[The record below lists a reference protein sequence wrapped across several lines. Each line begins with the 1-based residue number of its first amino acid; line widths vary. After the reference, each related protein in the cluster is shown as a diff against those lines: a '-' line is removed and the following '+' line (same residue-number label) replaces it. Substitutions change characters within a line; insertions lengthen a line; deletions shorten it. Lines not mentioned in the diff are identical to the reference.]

1 MSKVTKKFTEAMRA
15 AMKQT
20 TTGYDT
26 TAEVKRIEGG
36 TAWVHIPGG
45 VDETPV
51 KLTIDAHAGDT
62 VQVRV
67 SGGSAWLVGNA
78 SAPPTDNRMAFVAKQ
93 AADDATRAALN
104 AKQDA
109 FDAQQMADQNAIDMA
124 NAVVAINSDI
134 ADLQSQI
141 DGNITSWF
149 YETDPSM
156 SDPPVTVD
164 PDNPESTGW
173 DTDEKKQNHVGD
185 LYYNTD
191 TGHTWRFVYQN
202 AAYQWVA
209 VTDSDVTKALQD
221 AAEAKDLADRKRRTF
236 IVQPTP
242 PYDEGDLWFT
252 GNSGDILTCMN
263 PKVEGQTYQASDWSK
278 MNKYTDDTRADAA
291 YNLASTA
298 NTTAGNALTAANGK
312 NKIYHQSSQPTGGT
326 YAIGDTWFDTDDGYK
341 MYTWTGS
348 AWAAEQFGKNSI
360 ANVAIDATK
369 IADLAVSAQK
379 IGNLAVTAQKIDD
392 GAVTTTKIQDAAIT
406 NAKIGSA
413 AIKEANIDTAA
424 ITAAKIA
431 EAAITEAKIAS
442 AAVTTAKIG
451 QAAITEAKIDTAA
464 ITNAKIANGAI
475 TNAKIANATIESAK
489 IKELDVGKLVGGY
502 IDAVHI
508 NAGDFN
514 VGDFVNDGTYTTGKV
529 ASVTTHTRTI
539 TYATAVSYVGI
550 SNDSWGSVT
559 AFSGVKGDMVLIPL
573 QITDRDNSEASM
585 LCRVR
590 DYSGTTLYTDNL
602 ALMMDSSASKYVT
615 VISGYNGVCVH
626 DAGDASNFANMNSN
640 GFYIYK
646 GGTVNASF
654 ETNQAKMGSGKAIL
668 KYSEDGS
675 AFGMNNSH
683 RVVLAKATDEGSG
696 VRNDATLS
704 SREISTWDNTKPM
717 AFVNTTH
724 MVNGSTKTA
733 QAGMYAWNGDGTI
746 SPIYVILQAGN
757 GSGSSPLTG
766 DAVKGMY
773 VSAPKLVI
781 NGADWTSVKGNL
793 DNAVADIADLDT
805 EIDNLANRMQAG
817 SVTFSQTS
825 SGSYSDKTISFSP
838 SYSAAPTVVAGFQF
852 STGTTAA
859 NIGSCTV
866 AVVSVSTTGA
876 TLRFYNNS
884 GANKTPTVNWI
895 ALG

>member
-1 MSKVTKKFTEAMRA
+1 MSKVTKRFIEAMRA

-26 TAEVKRIEGG
+26 TAVVKRIEGG

-78 SAPPTDNRMAFVAKQ
+78 SAPPTDDRKAIEAREAADQAAIQALIAKQ
-93 AADDATRAALN
+93 E
-104 AKQDA
+104 A
-109 FDAQQMADQNAIDMA
+109 FDAQKEADQNAIDMA
-124 NAVVAINSDI
+124 NAVVAINADI

-149 YETDPSM
+149 YTVDPAM
-156 SDPPVTVD
+156 NLPPVTVD

-221 AAEAKDLADRKRRTF
+221 AAEAKDLADHKRRVF
-236 IVQPTP
+236 IAQPTP

-252 GNSGDILTCMN
+252 GNSGDILTCTN

-278 MNKYTDDTRADAA
+278 LNKYTDDTRADAA

-298 NTTAGNALTAANGK
+298 NTTAGNALTSANGK
-312 NKIYHQSSQPTGGT
+312 NKVYHSASQPTGGT
-326 YAIGDTWFDTDDGYK
+326 YVIGDTWFDTDDGYK

-348 AWAAEQFGKNSI
+348 AWAPEQF
-360 ANVAIDATK
+360 
-369 IADLAVSAQK
+369 
-379 IGNLAVTAQKIDD
+379 
-392 GAVTTTKIQDAAIT
+392 
-406 NAKIGSA
+406 GSA
-413 AIKEANIDTAA
+413 AIHDL
-424 ITAAKIA
+424 
-431 EAAITEAKIAS
+431 
-442 AAVTTAKIG
+442 
-451 QAAITEAKIDTAA
+451 
-464 ITNAKIANGAI
+464 AI

-489 IKELDVGKLVGGY
+489 IVGLDVGKLTGGY

-514 VGDFVNDGTYTTGKV
+514 VGDFVNDGTYTTGQV

-626 DAGDASNFANMNSN
+626 DAGDASNFANLNSN
-640 GFYIYK
+640 GMTVYK
-646 GGTVNASF
+646 DGSQKASF
-654 ETNQAKMGSGKAIL
+654 GDVVKLITVGTGAARGTRAAQLDGDGLYLM
-668 KYSEDGS
+668 DGS
-675 AFGMNNSH
+675 DVQLGGLGVVNKSSGYPDSCYIDFGHGAAIYVERTTGHQPSGET
-683 RVVLAKATDEGSG
+683 VDEGAIDFYTNNQ
-696 VRNDATLS
+696 RAATIHTDGTLNCKK
-704 SREISTWDNTKPM
+704 IST
-717 AFVNTTH
+717 
-724 MVNGSTKTA
+724 
-733 QAGMYAWNGDGTI
+733 
-746 SPIYVILQAGN
+746 
-757 GSGSSPLTG
+757 
-766 DAVKGMY
+766 
-773 VSAPKLVI
+773 
-781 NGADWTSVKGNL
+781 GNL
-793 DNAVADIADLDT
+793 QSGT
-805 EIDNLANRMQAG
+805 
-817 SVTFSQTS
+817 VTFSQTS

-838 SYSAAPTVVAGFQF
+838 SYSAAPNVVAGFQLG
-852 STGTTAA
+852 TGSTAA
-859 NIGSCTV
+859 NFGNCSV

>member
-1 MSKVTKKFTEAMRA
+1 MSKVTKRFIEAMRA

-26 TAEVKRIEGG
+26 TAVVKRIEGG

-78 SAPPTDNRMAFVAKQ
+78 SAPPTDDKKAIAAQEAADQAGIQALIAKQ
-93 AADDATRAALN
+93 
-104 AKQDA
+104 KA
-109 FDAQQMADQNAIDMA
+109 FDAQKEADQNAIDMA
-124 NAVVAINSDI
+124 NAVVAINADI

-149 YETDPSM
+149 YTVDPAM
-156 SDPPVTVD
+156 NLPPVTVD

-221 AAEAKDLADRKRRTF
+221 AAEAKDLADHKRRVF
-236 IVQPTP
+236 IAQPTP

-252 GNSGDILTCMN
+252 GNSGDILTCTN
-263 PKVEGQTYQASDWSK
+263 PKVEGQTYQATDWSK
-278 MNKYTDDTRADAA
+278 LNKYTDDTRADAA

-298 NTTAGNALTAANGK
+298 NTTAGNALTSANGK
-312 NKIYHQSSQPTGGT
+312 NKVYHSASKPTGGT
-326 YAIGDTWFDTDDGYK
+326 YVVGDTWFDTDDGYK

-348 AWAAEQFGKNSI
+348 AWAPEQFGN
-360 ANVAIDATK
+360 
-369 IADLAVSAQK
+369 
-379 IGNLAVTAQKIDD
+379 
-392 GAVTTTKIQDAAIT
+392 AAIH
-406 NAKIGSA
+406 
-413 AIKEANIDTAA
+413 DL
-424 ITAAKIA
+424 
-431 EAAITEAKIAS
+431 
-442 AAVTTAKIG
+442 
-451 QAAITEAKIDTAA
+451 A
-464 ITNAKIANGAI
+464 ITNAKIANS
-475 TNAKIANATIESAK
+475 TIESAK
-489 IKELDVGKLVGGY
+489 IKALDVGKLTGGY

-514 VGDFVNDGTYTTGKV
+514 VGDFVNDGTYTTGQV
-529 ASVTTHTRTI
+529 DSVTTHTRTI

-626 DAGDASNFANMNSN
+626 DAGDASNFANLNSN
-640 GFYIYK
+640 GMTVYK
-646 GGTVNASF
+646 GGSQKASF
-654 ETNQAKMGSGKAIL
+654 GDVVKLITVGTGVARGTRVAQLDGDGLYLM
-668 KYSEDGS
+668 DGS
-675 AFGMNNSH
+675 NVQLGGLGVVNKSSGYPDSCYIDFGHGAAIYIERETGHLPSGE
-683 RVVLAKATDEGSG
+683 TPDEGAIDFYTNNQRG
-696 VRNDATLS
+696 ATLH
-704 SREISTWDNTKPM
+704 T
-717 AFVNTTH
+717 
-724 MVNGSTKTA
+724 
-733 QAGMYAWNGDGTI
+733 DGTLNCKKI
-746 SPIYVILQAGN
+746 SAGN
-757 GSGSSPLTG
+757 LQS
-766 DAVKGMY
+766 
-773 VSAPKLVI
+773 
-781 NGADWTSVKGNL
+781 
-793 DNAVADIADLDT
+793 
-805 EIDNLANRMQAG
+805 G
-817 SVTFSQTS
+817 SVTFSQTA

-838 SYSAAPTVVAGFQF
+838 SYSAAPNVVAGFQLG
-852 STGTTAA
+852 TGSTAA
-859 NIGSCTV
+859 NFGNCSV

>member
-1 MSKVTKKFTEAMRA
+1 MSKVTKRFTEAMRA

-93 AADDATRAALN
+93 AADDAARAALN

-149 YETDPSM
+149 YAVDPAM
-156 SDPPVTVD
+156 NLPPVTVD

-202 AAYQWVA
+202 ASYQWVA

-221 AAEAKDLADRKRRTF
+221 AAEAKDLADHKRRVF
-236 IVQPTP
+236 IVQPIP
-242 PYDEGDLWFT
+242 PYDVGDLWCV
-252 GNSGDILTCMN
+252 GNTGDILTCTTA
-263 PKVEGQTYQASDWSK
+263 KVEGQVFQAADWSK
-278 MNKYTDDTRADAA
+278 LNKYTDDTRADAA
-291 YNLASTA
+291 YNLASAA

-360 ANVAIDATK
+360 ANVAIDTTK

-392 GAVTTTKIQDAAIT
+392 GAVTTAKIQDAAIT
-406 NAKIGSA
+406 NAKIGAA
-413 AIKEANIDTAA
+413 AITEAKIDAAA

-431 EAAITEAKIAS
+431 SAAITEAKIAS
-442 AAVTTAKIG
+442 AAVTAAKIG

-489 IKELDVGKLVGGY
+489 IAGLDVGKLTGGY

-508 NAGDFN
+508 KASDFS
-514 VGDFVNDGTYTTGKV
+514 VGDFVNDGTYTTGQV

-539 TYATAVSYVGI
+539 TYATALSYVGI

-559 AFSGVKGDMVLIPL
+559 SFSGVKGDMVLIPL
-573 QITDRDNSEASM
+573 QITDRDNSTASM

-626 DAGDASNFANMNSN
+626 DAGDASNFANLNSN
-640 GFYIYK
+640 GMAVYK
-646 GGTVNASF
+646 GGSQKASF
-654 ETNQAKMGSGKAIL
+654 GDVVKLITVGTGAARGTRAAQLDGNGLYLM
-668 KYSEDGS
+668 DGS
-675 AFGMNNSH
+675 NVQLGGLGVVNKSSGYPDSCYIDFGHGAAIYVERTTGHQPSGEI
-683 RVVLAKATDEGSG
+683 ADEGAIDFYTNNQ
-696 VRNDATLS
+696 RAAT
-704 SREISTWDNTKPM
+704 IHT
-717 AFVNTTH
+717 
-724 MVNGSTKTA
+724 
-733 QAGMYAWNGDGTI
+733 DGTLNCKKI
-746 SPIYVILQAGN
+746 SAGN
-757 GSGSSPLTG
+757 LQSGT
-766 DAVKGMY
+766 
-773 VSAPKLVI
+773 
-781 NGADWTSVKGNL
+781 
-793 DNAVADIADLDT
+793 
-805 EIDNLANRMQAG
+805 
-817 SVTFSQTS
+817 VTFSQTS

-838 SYSAAPTVVAGFQF
+838 SYSAAPNVVAGFQLG
-852 STGTTAA
+852 TGSTAA
-859 NIGSCTV
+859 NFGNCSV

-884 GANKTPTVNWI
+884 GGNKTPTVNWI

>member
-1 MSKVTKKFTEAMRA
+1 MSKVTKRFIEAMRA

-26 TAEVKRIEGG
+26 TAVVKRIEGG

-78 SAPPTDNRMAFVAKQ
+78 SAPPTDDRKAIEAREAADQAAIQALIAKQ
-93 AADDATRAALN
+93 G
-104 AKQDA
+104 A
-109 FDAQQMADQNAIDMA
+109 FDAQKEADQNAIDMA
-124 NAVVAINSDI
+124 NAVVAINADI

-149 YETDPSM
+149 YTVDPAM
-156 SDPPVTVD
+156 NLPPVTVD

-221 AAEAKDLADRKRRTF
+221 AAEAKDLADHKRRVF
-236 IVQPTP
+236 IAQPTP

-252 GNSGDILTCMN
+252 GNSGDILTCTN
-263 PKVEGQTYQASDWSK
+263 PKVEGQTYQVSDWSK
-278 MNKYTDDTRADAA
+278 LNKYTDDTRADAA

-298 NTTAGNALTAANGK
+298 NTTAGNALTSANGK
-312 NKIYHQSSQPTGGT
+312 NKVYHSASQPTGGT
-326 YAIGDTWFDTDDGYK
+326 YVVGDTWFDTDDGYK

-348 AWAAEQFGKNSI
+348 AWAPEQF
-360 ANVAIDATK
+360 
-369 IADLAVSAQK
+369 
-379 IGNLAVTAQKIDD
+379 
-392 GAVTTTKIQDAAIT
+392 
-406 NAKIGSA
+406 GSA
-413 AIKEANIDTAA
+413 AIHDL
-424 ITAAKIA
+424 
-431 EAAITEAKIAS
+431 
-442 AAVTTAKIG
+442 
-451 QAAITEAKIDTAA
+451 A
-464 ITNAKIANGAI
+464 ITNAKIAN
-475 TNAKIANATIESAK
+475 TTIESAK
-489 IKELDVGKLVGGY
+489 IKALDVGKLTGGY

-514 VGDFVNDGTYTTGKV
+514 VGDFVNDGTYTTGQV

-602 ALMMDSSASKYVT
+602 AMMMDSSASKYVT

-626 DAGDASNFANMNSN
+626 DAGDASNFANLNSN
-640 GFYIYK
+640 GMTVYK
-646 GGTVNASF
+646 GGSQKASF
-654 ETNQAKMGSGKAIL
+654 GDVVKLITVGTGAARGTRVAQLDGDGLYLMDESNVQLGGLGVVNKSSGYPDSCYMDFGHGAAIYIERSTGHQPSGET
-668 KYSEDGS
+668 
-675 AFGMNNSH
+675 
-683 RVVLAKATDEGSG
+683 TDEGAIDFYTNNQRG
-696 VRNDATLS
+696 ATLH
-704 SREISTWDNTKPM
+704 T
-717 AFVNTTH
+717 
-724 MVNGSTKTA
+724 
-733 QAGMYAWNGDGTI
+733 DGTLNCKKI
-746 SPIYVILQAGN
+746 SAGN
-757 GSGSSPLTG
+757 LQSGT
-766 DAVKGMY
+766 
-773 VSAPKLVI
+773 
-781 NGADWTSVKGNL
+781 
-793 DNAVADIADLDT
+793 
-805 EIDNLANRMQAG
+805 
-817 SVTFSQTS
+817 VTFSQTS

-838 SYSAAPTVVAGFQF
+838 SYSAAPNVVAGFQLG
-852 STGTTAA
+852 TGSTAA
-859 NIGSCTV
+859 NFGNCSV

>member
-1 MSKVTKKFTEAMRA
+1 MSKVTKRFIEAMRA

-26 TAEVKRIEGG
+26 TAVVKRIEGG

-51 KLTIDAHAGDT
+51 KLTVDAHAGDT

-78 SAPPTDNRMAFVAKQ
+78 SAPPTDDKKAIAAQEAADQAAIQALIAKQ
-93 AADDATRAALN
+93 
-104 AKQDA
+104 KA
-109 FDAQQMADQNAIDMA
+109 FDAQKEADQNAIDMA
-124 NAVVAINSDI
+124 NAVVAINADI

-149 YETDPSM
+149 YTVDPAM
-156 SDPPVTVD
+156 NLPPVTVD

-221 AAEAKDLADRKRRTF
+221 AAEAKDLADHKRRVF
-236 IVQPTP
+236 ITQPTP

-252 GNSGDILTCMN
+252 GNSGDILTCTN

-278 MNKYTDDTRADAA
+278 LNKYTDDTRADAA

-298 NTTAGNALTAANGK
+298 NTTAGNALTSANGK
-312 NKIYHQSSQPTGGT
+312 NKVYHSASQPTGGT
-326 YAIGDTWFDTDDGYK
+326 YVVGDTWFDTDDGYK

-348 AWAAEQFGKNSI
+348 AWAPEQFGN
-360 ANVAIDATK
+360 AAIH
-369 IADLAVSAQK
+369 DL
-379 IGNLAVTAQKIDD
+379 
-392 GAVTTTKIQDAAIT
+392 AIT
-406 NAKIGSA
+406 NS
-413 AIKEANIDTAA
+413 
-424 ITAAKIA
+424 
-431 EAAITEAKIAS
+431 
-442 AAVTTAKIG
+442 
-451 QAAITEAKIDTAA
+451 
-464 ITNAKIANGAI
+464 KIANGTI
-475 TNAKIANATIESAK
+475 ENAKIKA
-489 IKELDVGKLVGGY
+489 LDVGKLTGGY

-514 VGDFVNDGTYTTGKV
+514 VGDFVNDGTYTTGQV
-529 ASVTTHTRTI
+529 ASVTTHTREI
-539 TYATAVSYVGI
+539 TYATAISYVGI

-559 AFSGVKGDMVLIPL
+559 AFSGVKGDMVLIPI
-573 QITDRDNSEASM
+573 QITDRDNSTASM

-626 DAGDASNFANMNSN
+626 DAGDASNFANLNSN
-640 GFYIYK
+640 GMTVYK
-646 GGTVNASF
+646 GGSPKASF
-654 ETNQAKMGSGKAIL
+654 GDVVKLITIGTGAARGTRVAQLDGNGLYLADGNDVLLGGLGVVNKSSGYPDSCYIDFGHGAAIYIERSTGHQPSGETP
-668 KYSEDGS
+668 
-675 AFGMNNSH
+675 
-683 RVVLAKATDEGSG
+683 DEGAIDFYTNNQRG
-696 VRNDATLS
+696 ATLH
-704 SREISTWDNTKPM
+704 T
-717 AFVNTTH
+717 
-724 MVNGSTKTA
+724 
-733 QAGMYAWNGDGTI
+733 DGTLNCKKI
-746 SPIYVILQAGN
+746 SAGN
-757 GSGSSPLTG
+757 LQSGT
-766 DAVKGMY
+766 
-773 VSAPKLVI
+773 
-781 NGADWTSVKGNL
+781 
-793 DNAVADIADLDT
+793 
-805 EIDNLANRMQAG
+805 
-817 SVTFSQTS
+817 VTFAQTA
-825 SGSYSDKTISFSP
+825 SGSYSDKTISFGP
-838 SYSAAPTVVAGFQF
+838 SYSAAPNVVAGFQLG
-852 STGTTAA
+852 TGSTAA
-859 NIGSCTV
+859 NFGNCSV

>member
-1 MSKVTKKFTEAMRA
+1 MSKVTKRFIEAMRA

-78 SAPPTDNRMAFVAKQ
+78 SAPPTDDRKAIEAREAADQAAIQALIAKQ
-93 AADDATRAALN
+93 E
-104 AKQDA
+104 A
-109 FDAQQMADQNAIDMA
+109 FDAQKEADQNAIDMA
-124 NAVVAINSDI
+124 NAVVAINADI

-149 YETDPSM
+149 YTVDPAM
-156 SDPPVTVD
+156 NLPPVTVD

-221 AAEAKDLADRKRRTF
+221 AAEAKDLADHKRRVF
-236 IVQPTP
+236 IAQPTP

-252 GNSGDILTCMN
+252 GNSGDILTCTN

-278 MNKYTDDTRADAA
+278 LNKYTDDTRADAA

-298 NTTAGNALTAANGK
+298 NTTAGNALTSANGK
-312 NKIYHQSSQPTGGT
+312 NKVYHSASQPTGGT
-326 YAIGDTWFDTDDGYK
+326 YVIGDTWFDTDDGYK

-348 AWAAEQFGKNSI
+348 AWAPELFGS
-360 ANVAIDATK
+360 AAIH
-369 IADLAVSAQK
+369 DL
-379 IGNLAVTAQKIDD
+379 
-392 GAVTTTKIQDAAIT
+392 AIT
-406 NAKIGSA
+406 NAKIENS
-413 AIKEANIDTAA
+413 
-424 ITAAKIA
+424 
-431 EAAITEAKIAS
+431 
-442 AAVTTAKIG
+442 
-451 QAAITEAKIDTAA
+451 
-464 ITNAKIANGAI
+464 
-475 TNAKIANATIESAK
+475 TIESAK
-489 IKELDVGKLVGGY
+489 IKALDVGKLVGGY

-514 VGDFVNDGTYTTGKV
+514 VGDFVNDGTYTTGQV

-539 TYATAVSYVGI
+539 TYATALSYVGI

-626 DAGDASNFANMNSN
+626 DAGDASNFANLNSN
-640 GFYIYK
+640 GMTVYK
-646 GGTVNASF
+646 GGLQKASF
-654 ETNQAKMGSGKAIL
+654 GDVVKLITVGTGVARGTRVAQLDGDGLYLM
-668 KYSEDGS
+668 DGS
-675 AFGMNNSH
+675 NVQLGGLGVVNKSSGYPDSCYIDFGHGAAIYIERETGHLPSGE
-683 RVVLAKATDEGSG
+683 TPDEGAIDFYTNNQRG
-696 VRNDATLS
+696 ATLH
-704 SREISTWDNTKPM
+704 T
-717 AFVNTTH
+717 
-724 MVNGSTKTA
+724 
-733 QAGMYAWNGDGTI
+733 DGTLNCKKI
-746 SPIYVILQAGN
+746 SAGN
-757 GSGSSPLTG
+757 LQS
-766 DAVKGMY
+766 
-773 VSAPKLVI
+773 
-781 NGADWTSVKGNL
+781 
-793 DNAVADIADLDT
+793 
-805 EIDNLANRMQAG
+805 G
-817 SVTFSQTS
+817 SVTFSQTA

-838 SYSAAPTVVAGFQF
+838 SYSAAPNVVAGFQLG
-852 STGTTAA
+852 TGSTAA
-859 NIGSCTV
+859 NFGNCSV

>member
-1 MSKVTKKFTEAMRA
+1 MSKVTKKFIEAMRA

-26 TAEVKRIEGG
+26 TAVVKRIEGG

-78 SAPPTDNRMAFVAKQ
+78 SAPPTDDKKAIAAQEAADQAGIQALIAKQ
-93 AADDATRAALN
+93 
-104 AKQDA
+104 KA
-109 FDAQQMADQNAIDMA
+109 FDAQKEADQNAIDMA
-124 NAVVAINSDI
+124 NAVVAINADI

-149 YETDPSM
+149 YTVDPAM
-156 SDPPVTVD
+156 NLPPVTVD

-221 AAEAKDLADRKRRTF
+221 AAEAKDLADHKRRVF
-236 IVQPTP
+236 IAQPTP

-252 GNSGDILTCMN
+252 GNSGDILTCTN
-263 PKVEGQTYQASDWSK
+263 PKVEGQTYQATDWSK
-278 MNKYTDDTRADAA
+278 LNMYTGDARADAA

-298 NTTAGNALTAANGK
+298 NTTAGNALTSANGK
-312 NKIYHQSSQPTGGT
+312 NKVYHSASQPTGGT
-326 YAIGDTWFDTDDGYK
+326 YVIGDTWFDTDDGYK

-348 AWAAEQFGKNSI
+348 AWAPEQF
-360 ANVAIDATK
+360 
-369 IADLAVSAQK
+369 
-379 IGNLAVTAQKIDD
+379 
-392 GAVTTTKIQDAAIT
+392 
-406 NAKIGSA
+406 GSA
-413 AIKEANIDTAA
+413 AIHDL
-424 ITAAKIA
+424 
-431 EAAITEAKIAS
+431 
-442 AAVTTAKIG
+442 
-451 QAAITEAKIDTAA
+451 A
-464 ITNAKIANGAI
+464 ITNAKIANS
-475 TNAKIANATIESAK
+475 TIESAK
-489 IKELDVGKLVGGY
+489 IKALDVGKLVGGY

-514 VGDFVNDGTYTTGKV
+514 VGDFVNDGTYTTGQV

-602 ALMMDSSASKYVT
+602 AMMMDSSASKYVT

-793 DNAVADIADLDT
+793 DNAIADIADLDT

-838 SYSAAPTVVAGFQF
+838 SYSAAPTVVAGFQLG
-852 STGTTAA
+852 TGSTAA
-859 NIGSCTV
+859 NFGNCSV